1 MIGPRRRSKNP
12 HAEADQFRRRAVTGF
27 VVVALCLV
35 GLGAWYFKLQ
45 VVDHDD
51 YATRSEANRI
61 RPRPVVPGRGTIYDR
76 HGRLLAENVPAF
88 RLDVTPDKVKD
99 PAKLV
104 ADLAAIIDLSPED
117 IERFEATRK
126 ATRGFRPITLKLRVG
141 EEEMARFAV
150 DRWRYPGV
158 ELVPYLT
165 RRYPYGELFA
175 HIVGYVGRVD
185 EKDLEQMGEISSA
198 LTHIGKTGLERY
210 YDEQL
215 RGRIGYEKVETNVE
229 GRALR
234 VVGRVPAQAGTDLR
248 LSVDA
253 TLQQAIV
260 DAFGEL
266 EGSAIAVDPRTGEIL
281 AMVSLPSYDPN
292 LFVNGISS
300 KDFRLLNE
308 NPSRPQFNRLVLGG
322 VAPGST
328 IKPLIAL
335 AGLDSGKRRPE
346 DTVVSTGMFYLPGT
360 SRGWGDAS
368 RRGHGVTNLR
378 KSISQS
384 VNTYYYRLALDL
396 GIEQFDDYM
405 AHYGFGQPTGID
417 LRGEIGGILPSP
429 QAKLKAR
436 KERWYPGDTVNAS
449 IGQGDWKVTPLQLVR
464 ATAGL
469 ADGQL
474 RRPHLVA
481 QVRQGFDRPW
491 EPLPQPAPVPISPN
505 PANVEVVRL
514 GMRDTMQPGGTG
526 WRVAQGASY
535 LMAGKTGTAQ
545 VISRRGTAAVDPRS
559 LPMHLRHRSLFVG
572 FAPAD
577 NPTIAL
583 AIAVEGGGYG
593 GSTAGPMARKIF
605 DAYLLGKMP
614 ESPEA
619 EVGNGES
626 GVGNGAAPKPAPA
639 LPSAQPPAVPPADQ
653 VRPATP
659 VPPPGA
665 ADQSPSPAG
674 RGVGVRGDGGR
685 VGNVRGGVAALAPR
699 SPDVFAISPVPPLT
713 PTPLPAGEGLNAVAV
728 PGRTGEGG
736 LGVVAGRV
744 KTGRG
749 GMVALASRSSGVFA
763 IAPVPALSPTPLP
776 AGEGLD
782 ALAVRNRAEAAGRE
796 AVAPRNPAG
805 VKGAKAA
812 HAPEASA

>member
-1 MIGPRRRSKNP
+1 MAGLHRRGKNP
-12 HAEADQFRRRAVTGF
+12 HAEADQFRRRAVIGF
-27 VVVALCLV
+27 AVVGACLVALA
-35 GLGAWYFKLQ
+35 AWYFKLQ
-45 VVDHDD
+45 VIDHDD

-76 HGRLLAENVPAF
+76 NGRLLAENVPAF

-104 ADLAAIIDLSPED
+104 ADLGRIIALSPED

-126 ATRGFRPITLKLRVG
+126 TSRGFRPITLKLRVS

-165 RRYPYGELFA
+165 RRYPYGDLFA

-185 EKDLEQMGEISSA
+185 EKDLEQLGEINSA

-215 RGRIGYEKVETNVE
+215 RGKIGYEKVETNVE

-300 KDFRLLNE
+300 KDFRILNE

-328 IKPLIAL
+328 LKPLIAL

-360 SRGWGDAS
+360 RRGWGDAS
-368 RRGHGVTNLR
+368 RRGHGVTDLR

-396 GIEQFDDYM
+396 GIAQFDEYM

-436 KERWYPGDTVNAS
+436 RERWYPGDTVNAA

-481 QVRQGFDRPW
+481 QTRVGFDRPW
-491 EPLPQPAPVPISPN
+491 EPVPQPPPVPISPN
-505 PANVEVVRL
+505 PANVEVVRQ
-514 GMRDTMQPGGTG
+514 GMQDTMRPGGTG
-526 WRVAQGASY
+526 WRVALGAPY

-577 NPTIAL
+577 NPTIAI

-614 ESPEA
+614 EKEGEEGVPSGTAPATPPASPT
-619 EVGNGES
+619 
-626 GVGNGAAPKPAPA
+626 PAPA
-639 LPSAQPPAVPPADQ
+639 QPTNANPSPGQVPSQ
-653 VRPATP
+653 VP
-659 VPPPGA
+659 
-665 ADQSPSPAG
+665 SPSPAG
-674 RGVGVRGDGGR
+674 RGVGVRGNEGR
-685 VGNVRGGVAALAPR
+685 VGASSSNSTALAPR
-699 SPDVFAISPVPPLT
+699 SSSIPGIAPVPTLT
-713 PTPLPAGEGLNAVAV
+713 PTPLSHRDFLRSPQGEGL
-728 PGRTGEGG
+728 
-736 LGVVAGRV
+736 
-744 KTGRG
+744 
-749 GMVALASRSSGVFA
+749 
-763 IAPVPALSPTPLP
+763 
-776 AGEGLD
+776 
-782 ALAVRNRAEAAGRE
+782 EAASAR
-796 AVAPRNPAG
+796 R
-805 VKGAKAA
+805 
-812 HAPEASA
+812 ASA